1 MTKFAKALKKFV
13 KDLQKKHPHV
23 DRSFTLDVKSISVNQ
38 FLTIC
43 NEDMENF
50 IQKSNEFITK
60 NPLATKKLDLS
71 ILLSE
76 DVSEKVRSMV
86 WTYLQSMYVYAF
98 YDTHTKS
105 EVETFLQ
112 RFGKEDIPSYVKTEW
127 ANVARVYKSVYG
139 KNDERLMNTPSQV
152 SQAIPSMAT
161 AMGLPSGGNAIQAL
175 ATDLAKD
182 LQNDTEFSDLIQSKK
197 GMDLMNSVL
206 KGENNPMV
214 QQLFAKVS
222 GRINEKIMNNEVDK
236 DAIVKEASAMMS
248 NPALN
253 NMINSVIPSMKSSKR

>member
-13 KDLQKKHPHV
+13 KDLHKKHPNV
-23 DRSFTLDVKSISVNQ
+23 PKTFSLNVKNVSADKY
-38 FLTIC
+38 LTTC
-43 NEDMENF
+43 NEDIVAF
-50 IQKSNEFITK
+50 IAKSSSFMTR
-60 NPLATKKLDLS
+60 NPLHTKELELS
-71 ILLSE
+71 ILLGE
-76 DVSEKVRSMV
+76 DIPAHVRTMV

-98 YDTHTKS
+98 YDTHKKS

-112 RFGKEDIPSYVKTEW
+112 RFGKEDIPSYVTPEW

-139 KNDERLMNTPSQV
+139 KNDAQLMKSSPAV
-152 SQAIPSMAT
+152 AAK
-161 AMGLPSGGNAIQAL
+161 AMGLPAGGNIIQSL
-175 ATDLAKD
+175 ASDLAED
-182 LQNDTEFSDLIQSKK
+182 LQKDAEFANMMKSQK

-222 GRINEKIMNNEVDK
+222 GRINEKIVNNEVDK
-236 DAIVKEASAMMS
+236 DAIAREASAMMS

-253 NMINSVIPSMKSSKR
+253 AMIHSVIPSVDNSKLM

>member
-13 KDLQKKHPHV
+13 KDLQKKHPNV
-23 DRSFTLDVKSISVNQ
+23 PRTFSLDAKSVCAETYLN
-38 FLTIC
+38 TC
-43 NEDMENF
+43 NEDIAAF
-50 IQKSNEFITK
+50 IGKSSTFMTK
-60 NPLATKKLDLS
+60 NPLSTKELEMS
-71 ILLSE
+71 ILLGE
-76 DVSEKVRSMV
+76 DVPTPVRTMV

-98 YDTHTKS
+98 YDTHKKS

-112 RFGKEDIPSYVKTEW
+112 RFGKVDIPTYVEPEW

-139 KNDERLMNTPSQV
+139 KNDARMMKSSSAVT
-152 SQAIPSMAT
+152 QAIPSVAA
-161 AMGLPSGGNAIQAL
+161 AMGLPNGGHAIQAL
-175 ATDLAKD
+175 ASDLAED
-182 LQNDTEFSDLIQSKK
+182 LQKDAEFADLIKSQK

-222 GRINEKIMNNEVDK
+222 GRINQKILNNELDK
-236 DAIVKEASAMMS
+236 DAIAREASAMMS

-253 NMINSVIPSMKSSKR
+253 AMINSVIPSVDTSKL